1 MKTTTTFAAAALAAL
16 VTGPALADGCKGD
29 GDLVFAVV
37 PAENAQGSID
47 RFTPT
52 ADYLTGQLG
61 TRVTLRVASDYA
73 AVIEGHKAGNI
84 HIGWHGPGSFARAY
98 QVTDGNVT
106 PFAALN
112 NNGVV
117 GYYAVL
123 YVRADSPYQTLEDLR
138 GKKLGLVDPNSTSG
152 NFAVR
157 FFLERDN
164 NIIPEQYFSD
174 VVYTGSHENA
184 VIAVQQGT
192 VDAGAN
198 WWDSEDASNLLQMAN
213 KGMVKAE
220 DFRIVWKSPLLAG
233 SPLIYVNSLSDSC
246 KAAIQAAFLNMTTL
260 SPETYAKFNDG
271 KGLGFLPVA
280 LEDYTDS
287 MAMIAYV
294 DALRK
299 RQ

>member
-1 MKTTTTFAAAALAAL
+1 MKTTMMAAALAAL
-16 VTGPALADGCKGD
+16 VAAPALAADACKGD
-29 GDLVFAVV
+29 GELVFAVV

-52 ADYLTGQLG
+52 ADYLTEQLG
-61 TRVTLRVASDYA
+61 TKVTLRVASDYA

-98 QVTDGNVT
+98 QVTEGKVT

-112 NNGVV
+112 NKGVV

-123 YVRADSPYQTLEDLR
+123 YVKADSPYQSLADLK

-157 FFLERDN
+157 FFMDRDDKV
-164 NIIPEQYFSD
+164 IPEQYFSD

-198 WWDSEDASNLLQMAN
+198 WWDSEESSNLLQMAN
-213 KGMVKAE
+213 KGMVKPE

-233 SPLIYVNSLSDSC
+233 SPLIYVNSLSEGC
-246 KAAIQAAFLNMTTL
+246 KAAIQDAFVHMTER

-271 KGLGFLPVA
+271 KGDGFLPVK
-280 LEDYTDS
+280 LDDYRDS
-287 MAMIAYV
+287 MAMIEYV

-299 RQ
+299 KQ

>member
-1 MKTTTTFAAAALAAL
+1 MKTTMMMAAVAALVAAPALAAD
-16 VTGPALADGCKGD
+16 ACKGD
-29 GDLVFAVV
+29 GELVFAVV
-37 PAENAQGSID
+37 PAENAQGSMD

-52 ADYLTGQLG
+52 ADYLGSQLG
-61 TRVTLRVASDYA
+61 TKVTLRVASDYA

-123 YVRADSPYQTLEDLR
+123 YVKADSPYQTLADLK

-157 FFLERDN
+157 FFMDRDDK
-164 NIIPEQYFSD
+164 IIPEQYFSD
-174 VVYTGSHENA
+174 VVFAGSHENA

-233 SPLIYVNSLSDSC
+233 SPLIYVNSLSDGC
-246 KAAIQAAFLNMTTL
+246 KAAIQTAFIDMVKN

-271 KGLGFLPVA
+271 KGLGFLPVE
-280 LEDYTDS
+280 LEDYRDS
-287 MAMIAYV
+287 MAMIEYV

-299 RQ
+299 KQ